1 MIKQALIF
9 GATGAVGRQLL
20 DSCLNGNYYQQVT
33 VIARRAAPVTHKKLN
48 WIICEF
54 SELNN
59 LPMLNDLAGGDS
71 YCCLGTT
78 IKAVGSK
85 EAFRQVDYDG
95 VVAAAKVAKQAGVK
109 NFSLVSAIG
118 ANANSNSFYS
128 RIKGEVEAAL
138 IEEQFSNLRIFRP
151 SLLKGYR
158 DEFRLKE
165 EVANWLSLLMT
176 PVFYLGLKKYQPIDI
191 DKLARALY
199 TITNNPPCTEGV
211 SIYESDELQ
220 TY

>member
-1 MIKQALIF
+1 MAKQALIF

-33 VIARRAAPVTHKKLN
+33 VIARRAVPFTHKKLN
-48 WIICEF
+48 WIICDF

-59 LPMLNDLAGGDS
+59 LPMLNYLAGGDS

-78 IKAVGSK
+78 IKAAGSK

-118 ANANSNSFYS
+118 ANANSGNFYS

-138 IEEQFSNLRIFRP
+138 IEEQFSKFENISALIV
-151 SLLKGYR
+151 K
-158 DEFRLKE
+158 
-165 EVANWLSLLMT
+165 
-176 PVFYLGLKKYQPIDI
+176 
-191 DKLARALY
+191 RA
-199 TITNNPPCTEGV
+199 PR
-211 SIYESDELQ
+211 
-220 TY
+220 